1 MQLGIRT
8 RAEALP
14 PARNHRCTSKER
26 KMIHYSCDRC
36 KRRIDPAKEIRHV
49 VRVEVQ
55 AVLEPLLDDDLEDDR
70 DHLVE
75 IDDLLDAMDL
85 DEDEFLQDDL
95 PQQLRFDLC
104 AECYRRYIRDPLGLE
119 PSLNVGFSSN

>member
-1 MQLGIRT
+1 
-8 RAEALP
+8 
-14 PARNHRCTSKER
+14 
-26 KMIHYSCDRC
+26 MIHYSCDRC
-36 KRRIDPAKEIRHV
+36 KRRIDSAKEIRHV

-55 AVLEPLLDDDLEDDR
+55 AVLEPLLDDDFEDDR
-70 DHLVE
+70 DHLLE

-85 DEDEFLQDDL
+85 DEEEFLQDDL

-104 AECYRRYIRDPLGLE
+104 SDCYRRYIRDPLGLE